1 MTNNIHLSFD
11 LDGTLIN
18 SIPLMKLSWENVNN
32 KLNLG
37 IGWEVYKKHIG
48 LPFSKI
54 CKNLS
59 IEKLESEV
67 SELYFTFNQKNIEK
81 IRPMNGLEECL
92 EWLNEN
98 KIDWSIITS
107 KPKITTDP
115 ILTYF
120 DLNPNF
126 LITSDDVENGKPFI
140 DGSKILI
147 SQFTKKYRKIY
158 YIGDTTIDHLFAI
171 NSNFHF
177 IEFNLQP
184 NQNILNPRSVISN
197 LADLKNFLI

>member
-1 MTNNIHLSFD
+1 MKDNFHLSFD

-37 IGWEVYKKHIG
+37 IGWESYKKNIG

-67 SELYFTFNQKNIEK
+67 NELYFSYNQKNIEK
-81 IRPMNGLEECL
+81 IRPMNGLNECL
-92 EWLNEN
+92 KWLDEN

-107 KPKITTDP
+107 KPRITTDP
-115 ILTYF
+115 ILNHF
-120 DLNPNF
+120 NLNPKF

-147 SQFTKKYRKIY
+147 SQFTKKYKKIY
-158 YIGDTTIDHLFAI
+158 YVGDTTIDHLFAI
-171 NSNFHF
+171 NSEFHY
-177 IEFNLQP
+177 IEFNRQS
-184 NQNILNPRSVISN
+184 NQHILNPRPVISN
-197 LADLKNFLI
+197 LNDLKNFLI